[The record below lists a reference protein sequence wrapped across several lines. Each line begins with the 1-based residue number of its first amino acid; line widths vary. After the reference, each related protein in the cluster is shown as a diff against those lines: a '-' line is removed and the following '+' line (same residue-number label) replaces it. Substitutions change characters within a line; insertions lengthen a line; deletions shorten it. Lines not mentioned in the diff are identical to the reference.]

1 MISEDGVVA
10 VDRQIVSILKMV
22 RSCHIR
28 RSPIGALCCSLWLVG
43 LPMEAFGQSDSAAR
57 AIPATEEALA
67 ESERKL
73 GPSSQ
78 RSLTHRRMLADF
90 YEMQGRFDE
99 AAALM
104 RREVKVLQRD
114 KGEKTL
120 DLTVTFNR
128 LAKIYRT
135 AGRDEEAAE
144 ALTRA
149 LAIYRAQ
156 PAHGRPPSL
165 VMREK
170 PEAIGQVVNVP
181 TKMAPP
187 RPSVPF
193 TNSTHP
199 APPRALMVNTVP
211 EKVMKPVA
219 PPPLGRREL
228 QLLEQANRLDREAQD
243 LWWQRRVFK
252 VERKYREALRCRES
266 ALGSDH
272 PDVGHNLI
280 RLARLYWAMDR
291 HRDASAMHRRA
302 ISILERRL
310 PPDDPNLAEARW
322 ELAGFL
328 RIRGYYRSA
337 QEFMSKAMATFEK
350 DVKLQANIY
359 RRRAAYAAVLEE
371 LGRREEAATL
381 RR

>member
-1 MISEDGVVA
+1 M
-10 VDRQIVSILKMV
+10 
-22 RSCHIR
+22 C
-28 RSPIGALCCSLWLVG
+28 RSPLGALCCSLWIFG
-43 LPMEAFGQSDSAAR
+43 LPMEAFAQSDSASR

-78 RSLTHRRMLADF
+78 KSVTHRRMLADL

-99 AAALM
+99 AAELM
-104 RREVKVLQRD
+104 RREVEVLQRA
-114 KGEKTL
+114 KGEKSL
-120 DLTVTFNR
+120 DLSVTFNR

-135 AGRDEEAAE
+135 AGRDDEAAE

-156 PAHGRPPSL
+156 PVHARSPPL
-165 VMREK
+165 VMPAK
-170 PEAIGQVVNVP
+170 PNATGLVANVP

-187 RPSVPF
+187 RASAQPVYSA
-193 TNSTHP
+193 HP
-199 APPRALMVNTVP
+199 AAPRALKVNAVP

-219 PPPLGRREL
+219 ASSLNLREL

-243 LWWQRRVFK
+243 LWWQRRIFK

-266 ALGSDH
+266 ALGYDH

-280 RLARLYWAMDR
+280 RLARLYWVMDR

-310 PPDDPNLAEARW
+310 PADDPDLAEARW
-322 ELAGFL
+322 ELGGFL

-337 QEFMSKAMATFEK
+337 QEFMSKAMVTFEK
-350 DVKLQANIY
+350 DVKLQVNIS